1 MKERT
6 INYQLIIINKTKIK
20 NCDEIN
26 FSISIYQSIFKLY
39 KQGMTQ
45 NFQIIY
51 FAVVRSS
58 IVSQYPMLV
67 QYSVATAN
75 YYL

>member
-26 FSISIYQSIFKLY
+26 FSISIYRKVFL
-39 KQGMTQ
+39 
-45 NFQIIY
+45 
-51 FAVVRSS
+51 
-58 IVSQYPMLV
+58 
-67 QYSVATAN
+67 N
-75 YYL
+75 YINKV